1 VKRLISMKSNTGNL
15 TQKNQLWQSL
25 AASAR
30 ELFTFDQTWQLY
42 QTLYQNEPLK
52 IAWQPD
58 KTTIQRANLTALMN
72 EVDANTFAELYQWSV
87 ENKPDFWQRVIQRLG
102 VKLKVPYQTILDDSD
117 GNEQVNWLPGAEL
130 NIFESC
136 FQAANDKP
144 ALIVKNESGSTETL
158 TYGQLEKLTNQ
169 VANGLQQ
176 QGLAPGDTV
185 ALYLP
190 LCKEAIAAYL
200 GIIKAGMVAVLIA
213 DSFSAQELKSRL
225 AIAQTKAI
233 ITVDAYAYNGKM
245 LKVYPRVMEADAPPA
260 IVVRNQTETVLREKD
275 TVWEDFLGEPETDT
289 LVANPDDMISILFS
303 SGTTQEPKAIPWNHL
318 TPIKCA
324 MDGHFHHDIHPEDV
338 VTWTTGMG
346 WMMGPW
352 LIYATLMNQATI
364 AIFTGSA
371 AVPAFGQFVQDTQI
385 SVLGTIPS
393 LVKVWR
399 TQKTME
405 DYQWQVRVFSSTGE
419 PSNAEDYLY
428 LMWLNGFKAPIVE
441 YCGGTEIGGGYM
453 TGTLLQPAIPATF
466 TTPALGLE
474 LRFKNS
480 DGQLSPS
487 QDGEVFIVPPS
498 IGLSQKL
505 LNRDHH
511 VAYYAGTPVLED
523 GRSLRKH
530 GDNYRIVGEL
540 NESIFYRSQGRADD
554 VMNLGGIKVSAVE
567 IEKVLNQHDA
577 VVESAAVAISPAEG
591 GPEQLVVFYI
601 SEHRSEKEVLKK
613 ELQQLLSRQLNPLF
627 RIKDI
632 VWKDHLP
639 RTASNKL
646 MRRALRDEYSLPDK

>member
-42 QTLYQNEPLK
+42 QTLFQNEPLK

>member
-1 VKRLISMKSNTGNL
+1 MKSNTGNL

>member
-1 VKRLISMKSNTGNL
+1 MKSNTDNL
-15 TQKNQLWQSL
+15 TQKAQLWQTL
-25 AASAR
+25 AVSAR
-30 ELFTFDQTWQLY
+30 DLFTFEQTWQLY

-58 KTTIQRANLTALMN
+58 ETTIQRANLSALMQ
-72 EVDANTFAELYQWSV
+72 EVGVDTYTELYQWSL
-87 ENKPDFWQRVIQRLG
+87 ENKPDFWQQVIQQLNI
-102 VKLKVPYQTILDDSD
+102 KLHTLYNTILDDSD
-117 GNEQVNWLPGAEL
+117 GNEQVNWLPGAKL
-130 NIFESC
+130 NIVESC
-136 FQAANDKP
+136 FQADRNKP
-144 ALIVKNESGSTETL
+144 ALVVGDESGTTEIL
-158 TYGQLEKLTNQ
+158 SYEQLEALVNR
-169 VANGLQQ
+169 VADGLQKRR
-176 QGLAPGDTV
+176 LTPGDTV

-225 AIAQTKAI
+225 TIAQTKAI
-233 ITVDAYAYNGKM
+233 ITVDAYSYNGKM
-245 LKVYPRVMEADAPPA
+245 LKVYPRVTEADAPPA

-275 TVWEDFLGEPETDT
+275 AIWEDFLGKTEAD
-289 LVANPDDMISILFS
+289 VFVRGPDDTISILFS
-303 SGTTQEPKAIPWNHL
+303 SGTTQEPKAIPWNQL

-324 MDGHFHHDIHPEDV
+324 MDGHFHHDIHSEDV

-352 LIYATLMNQATI
+352 LIYTTLMNQATI

-371 AVPAFGQFVQDTQI
+371 AVPAFGQFVQNTQI

-399 TQKTME
+399 AQQTME
-405 DYQWQVRVFSSTGE
+405 QYQWNVRVFSSTGE

-480 DGQLSPS
+480 EGQLSPS

-511 VAYYAGTPVLED
+511 AAYYEGTPTLED
-523 GRSLRKH
+523 GRLLRKH

-540 NESIFYRSQGRADD
+540 NETVFYRSQGRADD

-567 IEKVLNQHDA
+567 IEKVLNQHEA
-577 VVESAAVAISPAEG
+577 IVESAAVAISPPEG
-591 GPEQLVVFYI
+591 GPEQLVVFYL
-601 SEHRSEKEVLKK
+601 SNKGVETEGLKK
-613 ELQQLLSRQLNPLF
+613 ELQQLLSQRLNPLF

-632 VWKDHLP
+632 VLKDHLP

-646 MRRALRDEYSLPDK
+646 MRRTLRDEYVT

>member
-1 VKRLISMKSNTGNL
+1 MKSNTDNL
-15 TQKNQLWQSL
+15 ILKTQLWQTL

-30 ELFTFDQTWQLY
+30 DLFSFEQTWQLY
-42 QTLYQNEPLK
+42 QTIYQKEPLK
-52 IAWQPD
+52 VAWHPDD
-58 KTTIQRANLTALMN
+58 KTLQHANLMALMK
-72 EVDANTFAELYQWSV
+72 EGRVDSYAELYQWSLD
-87 ENKPDFWQRVIQRLG
+87 NKSIFWKEVLQRLNI
-102 VKLKVPYQTILDDSD
+102 KLQSSYQTILDDSD
-117 GNEQVNWLPGAEL
+117 GNEQVNWLPGAKL
-130 NIFESC
+130 NIIESC

-144 ALIVKNESGSTETL
+144 ALIVGDESGTTETL
-158 TYGQLEKLTNQ
+158 AYGQLEKLTNQ

-245 LKVYPRVMEADAPPA
+245 LKVYPRVMGADAPPA
-260 IVVRNQTETVLREKD
+260 VVVRNQTETVLREED
-275 TVWEDFLGEPETDT
+275 TNWEDFLGQPKADFQLGDPEET
-289 LVANPDDMISILFS
+289 ISILFS
-303 SGTTQEPKAIPWNHL
+303 SGTTQEPKAIPWNQL

-324 MDGHFHHDIHPEDV
+324 MDGHFHHDIHPEDI

-352 LIYATLMNQATI
+352 LIYATLINKATI

-399 TQKTME
+399 AQRTME
-405 DYQWQVRVFSSTGE
+405 KFRWQVRVFSSTGE

-428 LMWLNGFKAPIVE
+428 LMWLNGFKAPIIE
-441 YCGGTEIGGGYM
+441 YCGGTEIGGGYL
-453 TGTLLQPAIPATF
+453 TGTLVQPAIPATF

-474 LRFKNS
+474 LRFKNA

-511 VAYYAGTPVLED
+511 AAYYEGTPVLED
-523 GRSLRKH
+523 GRVLRKH
-530 GDNYRIVGEL
+530 GDNYRIMGEL
-540 NESIFYRSQGRADD
+540 NETVFYRSQGRADD

-567 IEKVLNQHDA
+567 IEKVLNQHEA
-577 VVESAAVAISPAEG
+577 VVESAAVAISPPEG
-591 GPEQLVVFYI
+591 GPEQLVVFYLA
-601 SEHRSEKEVLKK
+601 EREAETDDLKK
-613 ELQQLLSRQLNPLF
+613 ELQQLLSQQLNPLF

-632 VWKDHLP
+632 VPKDQLP

-646 MRRALRDEYSLPDK
+646 MRRTLRDEYSSPDKT